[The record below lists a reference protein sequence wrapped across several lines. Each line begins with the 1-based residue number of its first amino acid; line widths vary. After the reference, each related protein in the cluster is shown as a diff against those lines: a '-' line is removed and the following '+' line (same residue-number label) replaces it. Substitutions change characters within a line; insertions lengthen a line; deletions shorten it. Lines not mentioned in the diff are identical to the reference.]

1 MGAYENPAEI
11 EGQFDLTQQSR
22 AYQNMLNT
30 VTKATIATINK
41 VDEEHKLNAEKNKK
55 IITEAE
61 EKGGQLQVILEKG
74 RSKARP
80 GMNYDC
86 YQPAVKEYIDIQKKV
101 GLGTATPED
110 KRRSAQIIGSISNFS
125 DAAGDLNDQITT
137 YSKALKYVP
146 MSEGSINIE
155 ASNPTYIAALNAV
168 MNNDG
173 ETLQP
178 GFAKD
183 SEGRYDYTQ
192 NGYNVRIKD
201 GDKYRE
207 EFVSAANLSKA
218 LDGNMPNGLVYNK
231 TYASKIDKV
240 KTLAPY
246 IFEQKDG
253 VPTANV
259 LPNYLD
265 SSSRIVEVAS
275 ARNQSGEY
283 RQIFNPV
290 DLKKIN
296 EDQTLNTNIATL
308 NASSYQTQNEGAS
321 LYYNQV
327 KPIIE
332 RNKNNK
338 EYNDQPG
345 YLKYT
350 TIDDMEKNN
359 YYNQAIL
366 SDDTK
371 VIKGLQDNMKAAV
384 LNSFPKKQAIGEKYF
399 VSNEEIRLEE
409 NLNKLAN
416 GGTIPGKKSSKNYKA
431 IIDGE
436 FKKAQA
442 LNKNTPVNEIDWSI
456 PVPQGDQIINKNFVV
471 KKDTEGKYTLQIIP

>member
-61 EKGGQLQVILEKG
+61 EKGGQLQVILDKG

-125 DAAGDLNDQITT
+125 DAAGDLNEQITT

-146 MSEGSINIE
+146 MSEGSINIQ

-178 GFAKD
+178 SFAKD

-192 NGYNVRIKD
+192 NGYNVKIKE
-201 GDKYRE
+201 GDKYKE

-218 LDGNMPNGLVYNK
+218 LDGNMPNGIVYNK
-231 TYASKIDKV
+231 TYTSKIDKV

-253 VPTANV
+253 VPTSNI
-259 LPNYLD
+259 LPDYLD
-265 SSSRIVEVAS
+265 GNSRIVEQVG
-275 ARNQSGEY
+275 SGTQGGIY
-283 RQIFNPV
+283 RQVFNPV

-296 EDQTLNTNIATL
+296 VDRTLNTNIATL
-308 NASSYQTQNEGAS
+308 NASSYQTQNEAAS

-327 KPIIE
+327 LPTID
-332 RNKNNK
+332 RNINNK
-338 EYNDQPG
+338 EYNEQEP
-345 YLKYT
+345 YLKYQR
-350 TIDDMEKNN
+350 IPAMSEKN

-366 SDDTK
+366 SDDTQ
-371 VIKGLQDNMKAAV
+371 VIDGLQHNMKAAV
-384 LNSFPKKQAIGEKYF
+384 LNSFPKKQAVGEKYF
-399 VSNEEIRLEE
+399 VSKEEIELERRLNEIV
-409 NLNKLAN
+409 N
-416 GGTIPGKKSSKNYKA
+416 GGKPSKKGTKDYRA
-431 IIDGE
+431 IIENE
-436 FKKAQA
+436 FAKAQ
-442 LNKNTPVNEIDWSI
+442 KISGDTPVNEVNWSMM
-456 PVPQGDQIINKNFVV
+456 VPEGDQTINKNFVV
-471 KKDTEGKYTLQIIP
+471 KKDKEGKYTLQIIP